1 MSVEEI
7 AHRWSGRLG
16 MVTGALHELQDQFG
30 YIEEAALCE
39 LAAALNTPVSQ
50 LYGVAT
56 FYAAF
61 RLKPRGRHH
70 LEVCQ
75 GTACHVRGATSIA
88 QHLERELRLTCGETS
103 ADRAHSLE
111 TIRCL
116 GCCGLAPAVRV
127 NGMIHGRQ
135 THARIARLLRSV
147 RGEVHHDSDEH
158 S

>member
-7 AHRWSGRLG
+7 AHRWAGRLG
-16 MVTGALHELQDQFG
+16 MVTGALHELQEQFG
-30 YIEEAALCE
+30 YIEEGALCE
-39 LAAALNTPVSQ
+39 LADARHIPVSQ

-75 GTACHVRGATSIA
+75 GTACHVRGGTSIA
-88 QHLERELRLTCGETS
+88 QHLERELHLTCGETS
-103 ADRAHSLE
+103 ADRAYSLE

-127 NGMIHGRQ
+127 NGTIHGRQ
-135 THARIARLLRSV
+135 THTRIGRLLRSI
-147 RGEVHHDSDEH
+147 RGEEHHDSDEH